1 MGARDTH
8 GIGINM
14 TSSNIPTRSPYQGLT
29 QIFQYNRPFYMRTI
43 SGVIAATILS
53 LWLPVTIRTPLLLA
67 TGAAALW
74 TCSSLLVS
82 HYVYDRSNF
91 YSLCWLPGC
100 LSRPPAR
107 WINIHAGVDE
117 SSSTIASM
125 FPGSEGQIT
134 DIYDSHEM
142 TEPSIERAR
151 RIAAAP
157 LATTD
162 WRALPAPDQKFDAA
176 FLIFAAHELRQHAAR
191 VQLFRE
197 VGRVLRVGGE
207 LVLVEHSR
215 DWANFLAFG
224 PGFLH
229 FFSERIWQNA
239 AIAAGLPIQVRR
251 TLTPFVHV
259 FVLRRQG

>member
-1 MGARDTH
+1 MTNDIPARA
-8 GIGINM
+8 
-14 TSSNIPTRSPYQGLT
+14 PYQGLV
-29 QIFQYNRPFYMRTI
+29 QIFHYNRPFYIRTL
-43 SGVIAATILS
+43 SGVIAAAILS
-53 LWLPVTIRTPLLLA
+53 LWLPLTLRAPLLLV
-67 TGAAALW
+67 TGVAVLW

-91 YSLCWLPGC
+91 YGLCWLPGC

-107 WINIHAGVDE
+107 WINIHTGLDE
-117 SSSTIASM
+117 TSSTIASM
-125 FPGSEGQIT
+125 FPGSEGQIA
-134 DIYDSHEM
+134 DIYDPHEM
-142 TEPSIERAR
+142 SEPSIERAR
-151 RIAAAP
+151 RIAVAP

-162 WRALPAPDQKFDAA
+162 WRALPAPDQEFDTA
-176 FLIFAAHELRQHAAR
+176 FLIFAAHELRHHEAR

-197 VGRVLRVGGE
+197 VWRVLRVGGE

-229 FFSERIWQNA
+229 FFSERTWRNA
-239 AIAAGLPIQVRR
+239 ANDAGLPIRVHS

-259 FVLRRQG
+259 FVLRRQ